1 MAGFILNCRGAK
13 GPEFGE
19 SNGRLWPP
27 LLSPMPHTGGPRGLR
42 AMLLRRVECAARQ
55 TTSRRGDVPGL

>member
-42 AMLLRRVECAARQ
+42 AMLLRRVE
-55 TTSRRGDVPGL
+55 